1 MKTAIPAAIS
11 VFSILF
17 IPLSFH
23 QSNAIVDPNSYFYP
37 ADSKP
42 YGKSYSEWA
51 AIWWKFVLEYPE
63 KDARLTDPDGSLC
76 AVNQTG
82 SVWILPGAESGE
94 LVRTCVIPKGVAL
107 LISPTDSFCNK
118 QQQSS
123 VGDNEAEI
131 RKCVKADVDE
141 DEYSHSYLDGVQLS
155 NLHQV
160 NRIQSVLFDLYYP
173 PNEGP
178 YKTVADG
185 VFLMIKPLSSGNHT
199 LVQEAG
205 APSQDWH
212 YKITYNLQVK

>member
-1 MKTAIPAAIS
+1 MKTEILTVIS

-17 IPLSFH
+17 IPLSLH
-23 QSNAIVDPNSYFYP
+23 QSSAISDPNSYFYP

-42 YGKSYSEWA
+42 YGKSYPEWA
-51 AIWWKFVLEYPE
+51 AIWWKFVLEYPV
-63 KDARLTDPDGSLC
+63 KDARLTDDKGSLC

-82 SVWILPGAESGE
+82 NVWILPGGESGE
-94 LVRTCVIPKGVAL
+94 LVRSCVIPEGVSL

-118 QQQSS
+118 QQQNS
-123 VGDNEAEI
+123 VGENEAEI

-141 DEYSHSYLDGVQLS
+141 DEYSNTYLDGIQLS
-155 NLHQV
+155 NLHDV
-160 NRIQSVLFDLYYP
+160 NRFQSVLFDLYYP

-185 VFLMIKPLSSGNHT
+185 VYLMIKPLSPGNHT

-212 YKITYNLQVK
+212 YKVTYHLQVK